1 MQRARE
7 IWHHPVTFYA
17 VFGALTA
24 FSFYAGGWKMAVPPL
39 GFAVGWW
46 LLSLLRRS

>member
-17 VFGALTA
+17 VFGALTVWA
-24 FSFYAGGWKMAVPPL
+24 FFAGGWKMWRWPPPRAC
-39 GFAVGWW
+39 G
-46 LLSLLRRS
+46 SS